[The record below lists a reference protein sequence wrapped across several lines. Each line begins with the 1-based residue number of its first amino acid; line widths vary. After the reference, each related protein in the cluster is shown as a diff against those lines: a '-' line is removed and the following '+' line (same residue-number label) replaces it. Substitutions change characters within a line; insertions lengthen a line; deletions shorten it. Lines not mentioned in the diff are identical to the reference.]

1 MLPEFADM
9 GAAET
14 PLSARYAPGLREHL
28 GETGFDADCNCRTG
42 SLEVVKP
49 VHFIGNELEIG
60 RVLQGQEALE
70 STQYQ

>member
-1 MLPEFADM
+1 
-9 GAAET
+9 
-14 PLSARYAPGLREHL
+14 LRDHL
-28 GETGFDADCNCRTG
+28 GETGFGADCNCRTG

>member
-14 PLSARYAPGLREHL
+14 PASARFAPGLRDHL
-28 GETGFDADCNCRTG
+28 GEMGFEAVFNCQTG
-42 SLEVVKP
+42 SLEVVGP

-60 RVLQGQEALE
+60 RVLQAQEALE